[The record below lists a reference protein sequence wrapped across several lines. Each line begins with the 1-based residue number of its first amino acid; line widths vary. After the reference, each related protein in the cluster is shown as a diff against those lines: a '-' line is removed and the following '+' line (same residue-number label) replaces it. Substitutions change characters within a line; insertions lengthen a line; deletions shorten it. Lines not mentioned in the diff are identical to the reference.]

1 MRYMRRNKTLIC
13 ANLLA
18 RISDTANSRQYKLA
32 AISVKGF
39 TLIELLIVSVM
50 IPIVA
55 FAIYASFNNGV
66 KIWQRI
72 NKEIPGEDLN
82 IFFDKFALDL
92 RNSFKFSGIK
102 FSGKKNAVGFA
113 SIINSQRMQK
123 VTVGEVIYSYD
134 SKNSVLTREQK
145 DFSNI
150 YSNEKGAIRQLLKG
164 VKSARFRYYFY
175 DAQNKEYFWDD
186 EWLKEGLPLSVR
198 VELEIEQGNQINK
211 FIRTVSIPV
220 SG

>member
-1 MRYMRRNKTLIC
+1 MRRNKIRLSVIGYRFSPSFK
-13 ANLLA
+13 LLTPDFRFRA
-18 RISDTANSRQYKLA
+18 SNSERA
-32 AISVKGF
+32 F

-55 FAIYASFNNGV
+55 FAIFSSFDNGI

-82 IFFDKFALDL
+82 IFFDKFAMEL

-102 FSGKKNAVGFA
+102 FSGKKNEVGFA
-113 SIINSQRMQK
+113 SIVNSQRTEMI
-123 VTVGEVIYSYD
+123 TIGEVIYSYD
-134 SKNSVLTREQK
+134 DKNRLLAREQK
-145 DFSNI
+145 DYSHI

-164 VKSARFRYYFY
+164 VRSARFQYYFY
-175 DAQNKEYFWDD
+175 DAQNKEYLWQD

-211 FIRTVSIPV
+211 FIRTVNIPV